1 MAGSQGSAKRSTR
14 ARREPKSEEDSQELT
29 GLTAAE
35 AAKAAVIAAADLTGK
50 TPVGVTAVEP
60 TEDGWRV
67 EIEVV
72 EESHIPS
79 TSDLMALYELDL
91 DPDGE
96 LIAYR
101 RTRRYIRGRADSTN
115 GVGK

>member
-14 ARREPKSEEDSQELT
+14 ARRATRSEEDSPEPA
-29 GLTAAE
+29 GLT
-35 AAKAAVIAAADLTGK
+35 
-50 TPVGVTAVEP
+50 PRR
-60 TEDGWRV
+60 RV

-79 TSDLMALYELDL
+79 TLDLMALYELDL
-91 DPDGE
+91 DHDGE

-115 GVGK
+115 GGAT